1 MMRHTLDFGS
11 PLPPGWTTLD
21 DKNPYWDRFTDRF
34 GFRPGLTEPDWPAI
48 AEPTPSITFDL
59 TAPADVPGAWAS
71 RFDPGRF
78 ERMKL
83 WWSRF

>member
-34 GFRPGLTEPDWPAI
+34 GFRLGSPSRIGRRSPNRHRRSRSTSLRP
-48 AEPTPSITFDL
+48 PTSRARGRVGSIR
-59 TAPADVPGAWAS
+59 VGS
-71 RFDPGRF
+71 SG
-78 ERMKL
+78 
-83 WWSRF
+83 